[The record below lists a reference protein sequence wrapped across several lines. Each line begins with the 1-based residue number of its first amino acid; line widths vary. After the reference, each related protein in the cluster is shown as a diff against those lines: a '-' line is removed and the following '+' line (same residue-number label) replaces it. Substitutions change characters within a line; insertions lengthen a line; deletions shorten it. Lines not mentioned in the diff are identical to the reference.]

1 MILSLSLCPLSRS
14 SLFPYTTLFRSPV
27 LLQHRSAPSAVD
39 DDRLVSLAERRDIR
53 PGECRGVRRGRRAD
67 RRQQRWVRSDAEGV
81 REIGRASCRERGK
94 NARVD
99 TRREIKSYQRTEQPR
114 YSPTNE

>member
-67 RRQQRWVRSDAEGV
+67 RRQQDRKSTRLNSSHMSISYAVF
-81 REIGRASCRERGK
+81 CLKKKKK
-94 NARVD
+94 N
-99 TRREIKSYQRTEQPR
+99 QP
-114 YSPTNE
+114 YYID